1 MLGKIGGKKCLKKY
15 PTVNEHYMRRI
26 RQRERER
33 ERERERD
40 TNMFFYIE
48 IKKKNLVLI

>member
-15 PTVNEHYMRRI
+15 PTVNEHCMRRI

-33 ERERERD
+33 ERERERYKYVLLYR
-40 TNMFFYIE
+40 N
-48 IKKKNLVLI
+48 KKKILS